1 MNARELMST
10 NLVVVPPETPVI
22 ALAELLAA
30 RGISAAP
37 VMGADGAPLGI
48 VTEGDLIRRLAD
60 EKPSGAQW
68 LLGSFRGSARQ
79 ADRFVKT
86 HGKTARDVMTTDLAT
101 ATEDAS
107 AEQIARMM
115 EQRGIRR
122 VLIVRDGLLVGLVSR
137 ADLLRALLAPAA
149 PAAAGDDAAIQRAM
163 LAALR
168 EQPWTDTFWII
179 PSVRG
184 GVVTLYGYARSEA
197 VRRGL
202 RTLAEGVPGVTQV
215 DDQTEPMPA
224 VLRITL

>member
-1 MNARELMST
+1 MARAIERAAGVVEVDAIERAICPGEGACGGMYTANTMASVAEAMGMS
-10 NLVVVPPETPVI
+10 LP
-22 ALAELLAA
+22 
-30 RGISAAP
+30 GSAAP
-37 VMGADGAPLGI
+37 
-48 VTEGDLIRRLAD
+48 
-60 EKPSGAQW
+60 PS
-68 LLGSFRGSARQ
+68 
-79 ADRFVKT
+79 ADRRRDVFAHRSGEAVVNLLRQ
-86 HGKTARDVMTTDLAT
+86 GVTARDVMTTDLAT

>member
-1 MNARELMST
+1 
-10 NLVVVPPETPVI
+10 
-22 ALAELLAA
+22 
-30 RGISAAP
+30 
-37 VMGADGAPLGI
+37 
-48 VTEGDLIRRLAD
+48 
-60 EKPSGAQW
+60 
-68 LLGSFRGSARQ
+68 
-79 ADRFVKT
+79 
-86 HGKTARDVMTTDLAT
+86 
-101 ATEDAS
+101 
-107 AEQIARMM
+107 
-115 EQRGIRR
+115 
-122 VLIVRDGLLVGLVSR
+122 
-137 ADLLRALLAPAA
+137 
-149 PAAAGDDAAIQRAM
+149 M